1 MKSIRTKEE
10 VEAHIMKFYL
20 FDEEK
25 QEFELQFDSVY
36 DISKGILDST
46 TNSFTNQFFL
56 TR

>member
-1 MKSIRTKEE
+1 
-10 VEAHIMKFYL
+10 MKFYL